1 MTFYRIF
8 YTSIFMSLTLV
19 WLGCSQPQTIVK
31 SEYQYQFTQNKVID
45 GKLTK
50 NGHYTALL
58 DTHNLTLWNNQN
70 RSVVS
75 TWSTPFNAYHAAIS
89 NNGERLAIAGKFQVA
104 IFETGSD
111 QPMSQWD
118 VHSFLEHAT
127 VTLIQLHDSGD
138 LVLLG
143 MSDGGIL
150 FFDLRNKLHS
160 KFAMHAGPVSQ
171 LIYQSSAKIWSAST
185 DGSIALWQPS
195 NGKLLK
201 EHQLP
206 HRVMALAVSDTL
218 MFAADNLYT
227 QKIWT
232 HRDNKVLAKLDVERG
247 WLFLKNDLFVDNN
260 SKLLTASTKQHIW
273 LWDSQTGK
281 MLSHWQLKIFS
292 LGSHLLDWGIN
303 EQGHLQTINSDGI
316 LELWPKTR
324 FVGQH

>member
-1 MTFYRIF
+1 VCTFLA
-8 YTSIFMSLTLV
+8 LTLAL
-19 WLGCSQPQTIVK
+19 LGCSPPQTIVK
-31 SEYQYQFTQNKVID
+31 SEYQYQYTQSKVVD
-45 GKLTK
+45 GKLSE

-58 DTHNLTLWNNQN
+58 DVHNLTLWNNQS

-75 TWSTPFNAYHAAIS
+75 TWSTPFNAYHTAIS
-89 NNGERLAIAGKFQVA
+89 NNGQRLAIAGKFQVT
-104 IFETGSD
+104 IFEAGSE
-111 QPMSQWD
+111 QPTSQWD
-118 VHSFLEHAT
+118 VHSFLDHAT

-138 LVLLG
+138 LVLVG

-150 FFDLRNKLHS
+150 FFDLRKGQHS
-160 KFAMHAGPVSQ
+160 KFAKHTGPVSQ
-171 LIYQSSAKIWSAST
+171 VIYQSSAAIWSAST
-185 DGSIALWQPS
+185 DGSIALWQS
-195 NGKLLK
+195 ADGKLLK

-206 HRVMALAVSDTL
+206 HRVMALAVSDKL
-218 MFAADNLYT
+218 MFAADNLYS

-232 HRDNKVLAKLDVERG
+232 LGDNSVIAELDIERG
-247 WLFLKNDLFVDNN
+247 WLFLKSALFVDNN
-260 SKLLTASTKQHIW
+260 TKLLTASTKQHIW